1 MDKEKIAFLLEKYDV
16 VYDSE
21 YGAWRRLVGGYQHKY
36 DLGVITE
43 YITGDNVLNKGHN
56 FVDYNDA
63 DINEKICI
71 CGCNR
76 CHTLSKLY
84 HEYSDNVFLVGS
96 SCIKKAGGQEDY
108 ENIKRCVKVN
118 GLCGECKA
126 PLILRGINK
135 NKTTKHNSRI
145 WLISQYIPE
154 TDKLCNN
161 CCDTA
166 QKIIIERRIERD
178 AIMRKKAEEELKK
191 IREER
196 EAKMRKEREEKE
208 EWEAERLKKIKEWEA
223 ERLKKIRKE
232 REEEERLEKIRKDP
246 KNKHLL
252 NISYADKDKYKLEFK
267 TRWDADIKKWYWIG
281 LIADM
286 PEILKSKL
294 IK

>member
-1 MDKEKIAFLLEKYDV
+1 MDKEKIAFLREKYDV

-108 ENIKRCVKVN
+108 ENIKRCVKMN

-126 PLILRGINK
+126 PLILRGKNK

-166 QKIIIERRIERD
+166 QKIIIERRIER
-178 AIMRKKAEEELKK
+178 
-191 IREER
+191 
-196 EAKMRKEREEKE
+196 EARMRKEREEKE
-208 EWEAERLKKIKEWEA
+208 EWEAE
-223 ERLKKIRKE
+223 
-232 REEEERLEKIRKDP
+232 
-246 KNKHLL
+246 NKHLL

-267 TRWDADIKKWYWIG
+267 TRWDPEIKKWYWIG

-286 PEILKSKL
+286 PEKLKSKL

>member
-1 MDKEKIAFLLEKYDV
+1 MDKEKIEFLREKYDV
-16 VYDSE
+16 VYDSK

-63 DINEKICI
+63 DIDEKICI

-108 ENIKRCVKVN
+108 ENIKRCVKMN

-135 NKTTKHNSRI
+135 NKTTKHNSRT
-145 WLISQYIPE
+145 WLISKYIPE

-166 QKIIIERRIERD
+166 EKIIYTRMIKEREEEE
-178 AIMRKKAEEELKK
+178 ARKEARMIKEAEERK
-191 IREER
+191 
-196 EAKMRKEREEKE
+196 AKMIKEREEK
-208 EWEAERLKKIKEWEA
+208 
-223 ERLKKIRKE
+223 
-232 REEEERLEKIRKDP
+232 ERLEKIRKDP

-252 NISYADKDKYKLEFK
+252 NISYADKDKYKKLG

-281 LIADM
+281 LITDM
-286 PEILKSKL
+286 PEELMDKL